1 MNAPHHLTIVAADGR
16 LFMILVRTSLSVLL
30 IAAACRSTPGS
41 SAPAPVT
48 TNAPPELESQQKYW
62 KQLGLRDYS
71 FAYEPMCMC
80 RGYGLT
86 YQVEVRDGKVVSF
99 QHASEPVSLSSS
111 DLPRPTVDSLF
122 AWIKNAYA
130 RKAAVVRVTYD
141 PELHFP
147 ANVSIDRN
155 LNIIDDEFS
164 FEVRDL
170 RPNPRVGLPRR

>member
-1 MNAPHHLTIVAADGR
+1 
-16 LFMILVRTSLSVLL
+16 MILVRPSLSALL
-30 IAAACRSTPGS
+30 LAAACRSLPGS
-41 SAPAPVT
+41 STPASVT
-48 TNAPPELESQQKYW
+48 TNAPPELESQQMYW

-71 FAYEPMCMC
+71 FTYEPMCMC

-86 YQVEVRDGKVVSF
+86 YQVGVRDGKVVSF
-99 QHASEPVSLSSS
+99 QHASEPVSFSSR

-122 AWIKNAYA
+122 AWIKDAYV
-130 RKAAVVRVTYD
+130 RNAAVVKVTYD

-147 ANVSIDRN
+147 VSVSIDWY

-170 RPNPRVGLPRR
+170 RPIPRVGLPLR